1 MVLPGAQATARPA
14 PRDVRF
20 GTGSGVTGQVD
31 TPGTEG
37 PYPLMVLIPGGSLSR
52 RGTSSQFPAMSR
64 LYDPLVDA
72 ALREG
77 WAVFRYDRH
86 ETPPGSRDESQDII
100 DAIRAARALPD
111 VDTRRIVLCAHA
123 SGTVFLQQAYDRVEE
138 IIGFRALRGVVLLS
152 NRADASEAGRMAGHL
167 LVVVGESASTDEN
180 RAGENAFRT
189 HRESYPQW
197 NARYLMVPNADVA
210 LCDTTTSGW
219 RGWQGLPG
227 SCRFSPE
234 ISRAISEL
242 LRAASA
248 ATF

>member
-1 MVLPGAQATARPA
+1 M
-14 PRDVRF
+14 
-20 GTGSGVTGQVD
+20 TGQVD

-138 IIGFRALRGVVLLS
+138 IVGFRSLRGVILLS

-167 LVVVGESASTDEN
+167 LVVVGESASTDEK
-180 RAGENAFRT
+180 RAGENAVRA
-189 HRESYPQW
+189 HRESYPRW
-197 NARYLMVPNADVA
+197 NARYLMVPTRTWPSAIRPPPAGGAGKDCRVPA
-210 LCDTTTSGW
+210 AFRRKSREQYRSFCVRRPLPRSEKTS
-219 RGWQGLPG
+219 RVLPG
-227 SCRFSPE
+227 GEFSGTLNP
-234 ISRAISEL
+234 L
-242 LRAASA
+242 Y
-248 ATF
+248 FC